1 MNKPLC
7 VLIVEDSEDDTLLLV
22 RELRRGGY
30 DPKFERVDTAEA
42 MNTAL
47 HSQRW
52 DIIISDYSMPDFS
65 APAALELLKK
75 SGIDL
80 PFIIISGNIGE
91 DIAVEAMKAG
101 AHDYLMKGKLA
112 RLIPTIEREL
122 REVAERSKRRKA
134 EQALRENEKRFRSL
148 IENALD
154 IITVLDGDGTIRY
167 ESPSIKRVLGYKPEE
182 LIGKKAFEYIH
193 PDDVQYVLTAFEQI
207 LQQPGIAK
215 SVEFRFKHCNGTWRS
230 LEAIGS
236 NLLQDENVKGI
247 VVNSRDITER
257 KRAEETIRQ
266 LAYYDT
272 LTGLPNRVLF
282 NDRLTLA
289 IAQAHH
295 NRQKLALMV
304 LDLDQFK
311 TVNDTLGHHMGD
323 QLLQGIATR
332 VKDVIR
338 EGDTIARMGGDEF
351 MLLFPG
357 IAWAKDVATIA
368 DKILKV
374 LQPSFYFEGYELLV
388 TGSIG
393 IALYPDD
400 SDNVQTLLRNADT
413 AMYRA
418 KAQGRNNYQFH
429 TPTMNAAAL
438 ERLMI
443 ESGLRRALTRNE
455 FVVYYQPQVS
465 LRTGQIVGIEA
476 LMRWQ
481 HPELG
486 LLSPE
491 RFIQVAEETRLIIPI
506 SEWILRNACAQ
517 NKVWQEAGFPSLRVA
532 VNLSAHHFKREHF
545 AETIV
550 KILKETRLA
559 PNYLELELTESTMME
574 NAETNAV
581 VLNELKEMGI
591 SLSIDD
597 FGTGYSSLSYLK
609 RLPINTL
616 KIDQSFIWDISIDP
630 DDTAI
635 TRAIIALAH
644 NLKLKVVAEGV
655 ETKEQLAFLCQ
666 HQCDEVQ
673 GYLFSKPVL
682 AEVLTQILR
691 EGRRLPPDNWNYPL
705 DS

>member
-1 MNKPLC
+1 
-7 VLIVEDSEDDTLLLV
+7 
-22 RELRRGGY
+22 
-30 DPKFERVDTAEA
+30 
-42 MNTAL
+42 
-47 HSQRW
+47 
-52 DIIISDYSMPDFS
+52 
-65 APAALELLKK
+65 
-75 SGIDL
+75 
-80 PFIIISGNIGE
+80 
-91 DIAVEAMKAG
+91 
-101 AHDYLMKGKLA
+101 
-112 RLIPTIEREL
+112 
-122 REVAERSKRRKA
+122 
-134 EQALRENEKRFRSL
+134 
-148 IENALD
+148 
-154 IITVLDGDGTIRY
+154 
-167 ESPSIKRVLGYKPEE
+167 
-182 LIGKKAFEYIH
+182 
-193 PDDVQYVLTAFEQI
+193 
-207 LQQPGIAK
+207 
-215 SVEFRFKHCNGTWRS
+215 
-230 LEAIGS
+230 
-236 NLLQDENVKGI
+236 
-247 VVNSRDITER
+247 
-257 KRAEETIRQ
+257 
-266 LAYYDT
+266 
-272 LTGLPNRVLF
+272 
-282 NDRLTLA
+282 
-289 IAQAHH
+289 
-295 NRQKLALMV
+295 
-304 LDLDQFK
+304 
-311 TVNDTLGHHMGD
+311 
-323 QLLQGIATR
+323 
-332 VKDVIR
+332 
-338 EGDTIARMGGDEF
+338 
-351 MLLFPG
+351 
-357 IAWAKDVATIA
+357 
-368 DKILKV
+368 
-374 LQPSFYFEGYELLV
+374 
-388 TGSIG
+388 
-393 IALYPDD
+393 
-400 SDNVQTLLRNADT
+400 
-413 AMYRA
+413 
-418 KAQGRNNYQFH
+418 
-429 TPTMNAAAL
+429 
-438 ERLMI
+438 
-443 ESGLRRALTRNE
+443 
-455 FVVYYQPQVS
+455 
-465 LRTGQIVGIEA
+465 
-476 LMRWQ
+476 MRCQ